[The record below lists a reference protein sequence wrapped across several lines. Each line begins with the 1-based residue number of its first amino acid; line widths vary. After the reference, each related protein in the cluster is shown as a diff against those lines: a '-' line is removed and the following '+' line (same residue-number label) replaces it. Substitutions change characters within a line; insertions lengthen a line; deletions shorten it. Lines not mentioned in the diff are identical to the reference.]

1 MVTNPPADTLYS
13 AEDIEKYLGISRAT
27 VYTLARKGILP
38 KIRVSPRLIRFR
50 ASDVEAFLRG
60 LPDRGNGTKK

>member
-1 MVTNPPADTLYS
+1 MATSPPPDALYS
-13 AEDIEKYLGISRAT
+13 AEDIENYLGISRAT

-38 KIRVSPRLIRFR
+38 KIRVSTRLIRFR

-60 LPDRGNGTKK
+60 LQDRGKGTAA

>member
-13 AEDIEKYLGISRAT
+13 AEDIENYLGISRAT

-60 LPDRGNGTKK
+60 LQDRGKETAV

>member
-1 MVTNPPADTLYS
+1 MVTNPPVDTLYS

-38 KIRVSPRLIRFR
+38 KIRVSSRLIRFR
-50 ASDVEAFLRG
+50 ASDVESFLRG
-60 LPDRGNGTKK
+60 LQDREKETAN

>member
-1 MVTNPPADTLYS
+1 MVTIPPVDTLYS
-13 AEDIEKYLGISRAT
+13 AEDIENILGISRAT

-60 LPDRGNGTKK
+60 LQDRGNGTKK

>member
-13 AEDIEKYLGISRAT
+13 AEDIENYLGISRAT

-60 LPDRGNGTKK
+60 LQDRGKDTAI

>member
-13 AEDIEKYLGISRAT
+13 AEDIENYLGISRAT

-60 LPDRGNGTKK
+60 LQDRGKETAI

>member
-13 AEDIEKYLGISRAT
+13 AEDIENYLGISRAT

-38 KIRVSPRLIRFR
+38 KIRVSTRLIRFR

-60 LPDRGNGTKK
+60 LQDRGEGTSN

>member
-1 MVTNPPADTLYS
+1 MATNQPTNILYS
-13 AEDIEKYLGISRAT
+13 AEDIENYLGISRAT

-60 LPDRGNGTKK
+60 LQDRGKGTEN

>member
-1 MVTNPPADTLYS
+1 MITNPPVDTLYS
-13 AEDIEKYLGISRAT
+13 AEDIENRLGISRAT

-60 LPDRGNGTKK
+60 LQDQEKGTAN

>member
-50 ASDVEAFLRG
+50 ASDLDAFLRG
-60 LPDRGNGTKK
+60 LQDRGKGTAV